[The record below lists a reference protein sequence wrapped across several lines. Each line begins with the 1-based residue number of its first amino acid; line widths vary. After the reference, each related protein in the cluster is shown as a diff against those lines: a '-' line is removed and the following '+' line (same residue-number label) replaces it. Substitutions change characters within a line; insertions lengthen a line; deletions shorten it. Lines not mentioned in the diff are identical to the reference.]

1 MKNEELYDLSK
12 NLKIIRNIAAG
23 LSFRD
28 LYGYHH
34 MVDTS
39 QKGFDCSYAKVMKR
53 NGFQEK
59 EMTKLRKDLNE
70 IKEIIFKV
78 EGKLDEE
85 EERSSNK

>member
-1 MKNEELYDLSK
+1 MKNEEVYDLSK
-12 NLKIIRNIAAG
+12 TLKLIRNVATG
-23 LSFRD
+23 LTFRD

-59 EMTKLRKDLNE
+59 EMNKLKKDLNE
-70 IKEIIFKV
+70 IKEMIFKI
-78 EGKLDEE
+78 EGKLNE
-85 EERSSNK
+85 EERRISSK